1 MNKKLIALAV
11 AGATFAPAAM
21 AQSANPVTLYGR
33 AWVMFNS
40 MKADGGATPLS
51 TRNTVVNESSLIG
64 IRGTED
70 LGGGLKAFFQ
80 LEMGY
85 APDENVTSVSSLSP
99 APATTPIS
107 INNSPVSGR
116 NSAVG
121 LQGGFGSVLLG
132 RWDTPMKLV
141 SITVDPFGQNTIG
154 NQLTV
159 TQSNWSR
166 RETNSIQYWSPTV
179 AGFAARGM
187 YSANEG
193 KQSATPFANPSSAG
207 FSVGYTG
214 GPIWVGYAW
223 ERHKDQVGTTITAGV
238 RETGDT
244 LAGTVVFG
252 PVKVGLLTQKVKST
266 NRADAKTNYGAFTY
280 TLGKNEFVIVAGTLK
295 NGALTTAALQPD
307 TKMTG
312 VGYNYNF
319 SRRTT
324 FMMRYTTVKN
334 NAAANTALN
343 ASGLPGFVV
352 DDDPKGFGA
361 GLRHTF

>member
-11 AGATFAPAAM
+11 AGATFAPAVM

-40 MKADGGATPLS
+40 VKADGGATPLS

-80 LEMGY
+80 LEMGFNV
-85 APDENVTSVSSLSP
+85 DENATSVSSLSP
-99 APATTPIS
+99 APATTPIG
-107 INNSPVSGR
+107 INNSVVTGR

-141 SITVDPFGQNTIG
+141 SISVDPFGQNTIG
-154 NQLTV
+154 NELTV
-159 TQSNWSR
+159 TQSNWGR
-166 RETNSIQYWSPTV
+166 RETNSVQYWSPNI
-179 AGFAARGM
+179 AGFAFRGM
-187 YSANEG
+187 YAANEG

-207 FSVGYTG
+207 ASVTYAG
-214 GPIWVGYAW
+214 GPVWVGYAW
-223 ERHKDQVGTTITAGV
+223 ERHKDQLGAAFTANV
-238 RETGDT
+238 RETGNT
-244 LAGTVVFG
+244 LAGSFVFG
-252 PVKVGLLTQKVKST
+252 PVKFGLLGQKVESPGRT
-266 NRADAKTNYGAFTY
+266 DAKTTFASAIFTM
-280 TLGKNEFVIVAGTLK
+280 GKNDFVITGGKLK
-295 NGALTTAALQPD
+295 GGALKTAALQPE
-307 TKMTG
+307 TKMG
-312 VGYNYNF
+312 AVGYNYNF

-324 FMMRYTTVKN
+324 FMMRYAYATN
-334 NAAANTALN
+334 NAAANAQLN

-352 DDDPKGFGA
+352 NDDPRGFGV